1 MILIGYGICI
11 VLTWVMYYLFLPA
24 LTISSVGFW
33 FFLMMIAVLFLGV
46 SSLDWD
52 GLGKPVGAICIGLCV
67 ISVVVLIIGGLSSS
81 ALFRASSYVELIES
95 NIVRKD
101 ISEYTPSIDDVPLMD
116 KATAELVANRR
127 MGTLVDVVSQYEL
140 GESVQINYNNRPI
153 RVVPLK
159 YSGFFK
165 WMNNK
170 NVGIPSYISVD
181 MTNQTTEIHN
191 LEQGIRYSPSGCFG
205 DDLNRLLRFK
215 YPTTLLGKPVFEID
229 EEGNPYWVV
238 AKLEHRVGLFG
249 GKDVSG
255 VLTVDAITGEI
266 IEYSLDDIPSYIDNV
281 YPTNILLDLYNGYGK
296 YQGGFW
302 NSMFGQKGVIQAT
315 EGYNYIPHD
324 DDIYVYTGVTSVVS
338 DESNVGFIF
347 MNKRTKEIEYYE
359 VAGAEEYSA
368 MESAEGVVQHL
379 GYKSTFPLLL
389 QIEGQPTYC
398 VALKD
403 AGGLV
408 KMYGLVNMTQYQI
421 VVTGETMTECLAK
434 YRTAL
439 QKSGQSVIEVEMS
452 DNSGVV
458 EDIRTANIDGTT
470 YFYIKIEGS
479 PIYYAFS
486 ITDNEEIVLVNIGD
500 EIEFDITVGSMGSII
515 RAILK

>member
-1 MILIGYGICI
+1 MILIGYGICAF
-11 VLTWVMYYLFLPA
+11 LSWLMYYLFLPA
-24 LTISSVGFW
+24 LNFASVGFW
-33 FFLMMIAVLFLGV
+33 FYLIVVFGMFLAV
-46 SSLDWD
+46 SALDWD
-52 GLGKPVGAICIGLCV
+52 GMGKPVGVISGGAICIAFV
-67 ISVVVLIIGGLSSS
+67 ILIIGGISSM
-81 ALFRASSYVELIES
+81 ALFRADSYAELVET

-101 ISEYTPSIDDVPLMD
+101 ISDYAPSINDVPLMD
-116 KATAELVANRR
+116 RDTAELVANRR

-153 RVVPLK
+153 RVAPLK

-170 NVGIPSYISVD
+170 SVGIPSYITVD

-191 LEQGIRYSPSGCFG
+191 LDQGMRYSPSGCFG

-215 YPTTLLGKPVFEID
+215 YPTTLLGSPVFEID

-238 AKLEHRVGLFG
+238 AKLKNRVGLFG

-255 VLTVDAITGEI
+255 VLTVDAVTGEI
-266 IEYSLDDIPSYIDNV
+266 IEYGLEDIPTYIDNV
-281 YPTNILLDLYNGYGK
+281 YPTNILLNLYNWYGM

-324 DDIYVYTGVTSVVS
+324 DDVYVYTGVTSVVS

-439 QKSGQSVIEVEMS
+439 QKNGQSVIEVEMS
-452 DNSGVV
+452 DNKGIV

-470 YFYIKIEGS
+470 YFYVKIENS
-479 PIYYAFS
+479 LIYYAFS
-486 ITDNEEIVLVNIGD
+486 VIDNEEIILVNIGD

-515 RAILK
+515 RAVLK